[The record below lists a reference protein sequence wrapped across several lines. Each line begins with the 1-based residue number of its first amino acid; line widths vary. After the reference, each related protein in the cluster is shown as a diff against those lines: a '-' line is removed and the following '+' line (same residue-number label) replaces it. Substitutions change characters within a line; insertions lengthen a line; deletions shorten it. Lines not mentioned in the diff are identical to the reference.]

1 LIQQGGPAIVFWE
14 KRSKACA
21 GLPTSVT
28 VLCEGR
34 RLGRFQP
41 LHLSEEGMLLAGKA
55 PAAPGEPLELD
66 LCFAGGRAT
75 RLAGLVAR
83 QGCPDESELFAVVF
97 AELDGEAREILRQ
110 AVRVATEQAS
120 TATALVVD
128 DSPEICA
135 ALRRE
140 LARLGHTVVAV
151 GSVEAA
157 IGLFERDNQLSV
169 ALVDLFLV
177 ADDGRALLTY
187 LARERPGVRRV
198 LMSGELALSRVPQ
211 VEKVAQGLLV
221 KPWTRTALAD
231 ALLDA
236 PDRAA

>member
-1 LIQQGGPAIVFWE
+1 VFWE
-14 KRSKACA
+14 KHSKVCA
-21 GLPTSVT
+21 GLPARVT
-28 VLCEGR
+28 LLCEGR

-41 LHLSEEGMLLAGKA
+41 LHLSEDGMLLEGTA

-66 LCFAGGRAT
+66 LCFLDGRAT
-75 RLAGLVAR
+75 RVAGLVAR
-83 QGCPDESELFAVVF
+83 QGCPDHGDLFAVVF
-97 AELDGEAREILRQ
+97 AEVGGEARELIRQ
-110 AVRVATEQAS
+110 SVRAATEQAS
-120 TATALVVD
+120 SATALVVD

-151 GSVEAA
+151 DSVEAA

-177 ADDGRALLTY
+177 DDDGRDLLAY

-211 VEKVAQGLLV
+211 AEKLAQGLLV
-221 KPWTRTALAD
+221 KPWTRLALAE